1 MYRGVY
7 QTSWGNTWQAV
18 IQKNG
23 KRHYLGAFKNE
34 ESAARAYDRAALS
47 LYGSTATLN
56 FPTVGEEH
64 PQTSLNTQRTS

>member
-7 QTSWGNTWQAV
+7 QTSWGNTWQSV
-18 IQKNG
+18 IQKDG

-56 FPTVGEEH
+56 FPMAEEGSA
-64 PQTSLNTQRTS
+64 QMTESTQSTS

>member
-56 FPTVGEEH
+56 FPTAEEE
-64 PQTSLNTQRTS
+64 PAQTIESTQSTS